1 MQFLLPKLEFLPQG
15 LYLFFLII
23 LLLYKALCVYCILM
37 ITHTIVL
44 VTYASVRMICYCAL
58 RHFLNDIH
66 IDFKLLRLHLHAG
79 LAVFVVLTT
88 VSIVGTFRLFVVKR
102 LILKLLF
109 LKTCSVLFSC
119 CFRQ

>member
-15 LYLFFLII
+15 LYFFFLII
-23 LLLYKALCVYCILM
+23 LLLYKALCVYSILM

-44 VTYASVRMICYCAL
+44 VTYASVRMSCYCAL

-66 IDFKLLRLHLHAG
+66 INFKLLRLHLHAG
-79 LAVFVVLTT
+79 LAVFVLTT
-88 VSIVGTFRLFVVKR
+88 IFIVGTFRLLIVKR

-119 CFRQ
+119 CLRQ